1 MGIYQFSVKTD
12 IIYDIQIDNKL
23 KMKIP
28 LKSSTSAI
36 WTTIRKHTYSKK
48 AIQALCELVDN
59 SITSINEK
67 IEKNPKYIGKINIVI
82 DFKNEVASIE
92 DNGTGFS
99 NDVEKLSVAW
109 SYGCANP
116 HGLSEHGCGTK
127 SALSIFDMSNS
138 KWKCSWKNGDGKVYM
153 VKAPLSDNLERY
165 EVPKWDG
172 IYTGESGVFIE
183 FPFPEECSASLYAHN
198 AKNKSDVEQRCY
210 NLLSQ
215 MYMDEPH
222 FKENRIEIYLNEERV
237 NPLVLSTDDVDNK
250 TKEYELPSTKGKVVV
265 RFIVLKNEIKNT
277 WFVKTQTAMGIY
289 ISKNGRHIQHV
300 SNGDL
305 FETITGRKTHPSFAC
320 KFILISLYGDQ
331 SQLPSTDPTKST
343 MNETDRLFSE
353 MCSVMRDDL
362 HNFYK
367 QKEVDDDQERDLVLR
382 IRNIKQTNLAP
393 NIPGYEIHLNKTLNS
408 KTPPIDI
415 VEVFPTHLNIYEAK
429 KDNKVSI
436 GSIIQL
442 YGNYLICA
450 DVSEKPIKNAILL
463 IKAEPGDK
471 IVNEDIERYVQVFK
485 KIDFPLQ
492 IHNFD
497 GKILWSK

>member
-1 MGIYQFSVKTD
+1 MR
-12 IIYDIQIDNKL
+12 
-23 KMKIP
+23 IP

-59 SITSINEK
+59 CITSINEK

-127 SALSIFDMSNS
+127 SALSIFDISNS

-172 IYTGESGVFIE
+172 IYTGDSGVFIE

-198 AKNKSDVEQRCY
+198 AKKKEDAEQRCY
-210 NLLSQ
+210 YLLSQ

-222 FKENRIEIYLNEERV
+222 FKENKIEIYLNEQRV
-237 NPLVLSTDDVDNK
+237 NPFTFSADDLEYMKRN
-250 TKEYELPSTKGKVVV
+250 EYELPTTKGKVVV
-265 RFIVLKNEIKNT
+265 HLIVLKNEIKNT
-277 WFVKTQTAMGIY
+277 WFVKKQTAMGVY
-289 ISKNGRHIQHV
+289 ISKKGRHIQHA

-305 FETITGRKTHPSFAC
+305 FKTITGRNTHPSFAC
-320 KFILISLYGDQ
+320 KFVLISLYGDQ

-343 MNETDRLFSE
+343 LNETDPLFGE
-353 MCSVMRDDL
+353 MCNVMRNDL
-362 HNFYK
+362 HNFYLK
-367 QKEVDDDQERDLVLR
+367 KEVDDDQERDLVLR
-382 IRNIKQTNLAP
+382 FRNMRQTNATQDTP
-393 NIPGYEIHLNKTLNS
+393 SYEIYLNKTINS
-408 KTPPIDI
+408 KTPPIDV
-415 VEVFPTHLNIYEAK
+415 VESYPTHINIYEAK

-442 YGNYLICA
+442 YGNYLICL
-450 DVSEKPIKNAILL
+450 DVAEKPIKTAVLL
-463 IKAEPGDK
+463 INAELGDK
-471 IVNEDIERYVQVFK
+471 ILNDDIERYVQIFK
-485 KIDFPLQ
+485 KTDFPLQ
-492 IHNFD
+492 IRNY
-497 GKILWSK
+497 KNETLWSK